1 MRSIA
6 EQYNDLVADLETEN
20 RRQNN
25 PLGLPIGYYR
35 VLSAAG
41 SPMGFGFFWPKCK
54 LHYVVNAPKQIKHC
68 NGTVALFPT
77 GLFTFL
83 KIMGM
88 KDHKLQRR
96 FL

>member
-1 MRSIA
+1 MTTIA

-25 PLGLPIGYYR
+25 PLGLPIGYYK
-35 VLSAAG
+35 VLSVTGA
-41 SPMGFGFFWPKCK
+41 PMGFGFFCPRCK
-54 LHYVVNAPKQIKHC
+54 LHHVVNAPKEIKHC
-68 NGTVALFPT
+68 GTVALFPT

-88 KDHKLQRR
+88 KDHKLQRS